1 MSWVR
6 RFVNVL
12 RPARLGRD
20 LDRELQ
26 FHIAERAD
34 DLVARGMS
42 PSDAAREARRRFGH
56 LTSLKE
62 RTRDTD
68 VVGWLET
75 LAADIR
81 YALRGLRA
89 TPAFTL
95 VAVLSL
101 ALGLGANTAI
111 FSLAN
116 ALIFKTLPVRDPEQ
130 LVAVTMGKGGDIF
143 TNPLWEEIRDYPGL
157 FDGSFAYADGGF
169 NLADGG
175 EVRRVSGAWV
185 SGEFFSVLGVRAV
198 AGRTLLRSDDARGCA
213 PTAAVSAGFAL
224 REHGS
229 LQGAVG
235 KMVSLNGRP
244 FTIVGVVDPDFF
256 GIEVGRSADV
266 YAPICAQDVVY
277 GRNIV
282 NQRGRW
288 FLNVAGRRPTGAS
301 MAQMSA
307 RLSTASSAIFTATL
321 PGHWSSADQADYLKT
336 KLNAEEAETG
346 FSDARR
352 SYRAALFTM
361 LAVVGVVLLI
371 ACANIANL
379 LLARAVSRDRE
390 VAIRIALGAARG
402 RVVRQ
407 LLTESLVLSFVG
419 AGIGLLFARWASSL
433 LVGFVSSTR
442 RPVWLDLSIDWRVL
456 LFSIAVATATAIL
469 FGLVPAW
476 RASHVDPQASLK
488 AGGRGLV
495 SGGPRQRLTKGLVVV
510 QVALSLALVAAAGL
524 LVTSFRRLTS
534 VDPGFRRDGVL
545 VVSLDFANA
554 KYEPAQLEQA
564 KEDALRR
571 ARALPGVRLA
581 STALLTPIGRMS
593 WNEFVVVPGIVP
605 RTQADSLV
613 YFNQVTDGYFATLG
627 TPLLA
632 GRDVSAA
639 DIAQKRRVAV
649 INETMAHRWFAGRN
663 PLGETFRTT
672 VGDTL
677 SAPIEVIGVVRDAKY
692 QRLDE
697 VTLATAYL
705 PQGQGDDA
713 SNSELQ
719 LLLRTAGSPTELV
732 PSVRAL
738 AADVNP
744 RITFDA
750 TTLSAQVNASL
761 ARPRLLASLSGFMGV
776 LALVLAVIGLYGMM
790 SYEVTRR
797 RNEIGIRKAL
807 GAANPELWRMV
818 VGEALRLIVVGLAV
832 GAAMA
837 LASTRLLNAFLFG
850 LTATDPR
857 TFAIAA
863 ALLASAALA
872 AACLPAWRAARLDP
886 MEALRED

>member
-1 MSWVR
+1 
-6 RFVNVL
+6 
-12 RPARLGRD
+12 
-20 LDRELQ
+20 
-26 FHIAERAD
+26 
-34 DLVARGMS
+34 
-42 PSDAAREARRRFGH
+42 
-56 LTSLKE
+56 
-62 RTRDTD
+62 
-68 VVGWLET
+68 
-75 LAADIR
+75 
-81 YALRGLRA
+81 
-89 TPAFTL
+89 
-95 VAVLSL
+95 
-101 ALGLGANTAI
+101 
-111 FSLAN
+111 
-116 ALIFKTLPVRDPEQ
+116 
-130 LVAVTMGKGGDIF
+130 
-143 TNPLWEEIRDYPGL
+143 
-157 FDGSFAYADGGF
+157 
-169 NLADGG
+169 
-175 EVRRVSGAWV
+175 
-185 SGEFFSVLGVRAV
+185 
-198 AGRTLLRSDDARGCA
+198 
-213 PTAAVSAGFAL
+213 
-224 REHGS
+224 
-229 LQGAVG
+229 
-235 KMVSLNGRP
+235 
-244 FTIVGVVDPDFF
+244 
-256 GIEVGRSADV
+256 
-266 YAPICAQDVVY
+266 
-277 GRNIV
+277 
-282 NQRGRW
+282 
-288 FLNVAGRRPTGAS
+288 
-301 MAQMSA
+301 
-307 RLSTASSAIFTATL
+307 
-321 PGHWSSADQADYLKT
+321 
-336 KLNAEEAETG
+336 
-346 FSDARR
+346 
-352 SYRAALFTM
+352 
-361 LAVVGVVLLI
+361 
-371 ACANIANL
+371 
-379 LLARAVSRDRE
+379 
-390 VAIRIALGAARG
+390 
-402 RVVRQ
+402 
-407 LLTESLVLSFVG
+407 
-419 AGIGLLFARWASSL
+419 
-433 LVGFVSSTR
+433 
-442 RPVWLDLSIDWRVL
+442 
-456 LFSIAVATATAIL
+456 
-469 FGLVPAW
+469 
-476 RASHVDPQASLK
+476 VDPQASLK